1 MRIVM
6 LLSLLVACG
15 VTPPSLADTSPA
27 ALVEQQ
33 AEAYNRR
40 DLEAFLKPYSEDI
53 ELYEFPGKLQ
63 AVGKSV
69 MREGYRPLFENFPEL
84 HCESINRMV
93 LGNTVIVHERVTGLP
108 KLVEAIAIYTIKDG
122 KIVRL
127 TLVQ

>member
-1 MRIVM
+1 MRIAL
-6 LLSLLVACG
+6 LLSLLAACG
-15 VTPPSLADTSPA
+15 ATLADTSPT

-40 DLEAFLKPYSEDI
+40 DLEAFLEPYSDDI
-53 ELYEFPGKLQ
+53 ELYEFPDKRH
-63 AVGKSV
+63 AVGKAA
-69 MREGYRPLFENFPEL
+69 MREGYKPLFEKFPEL
-84 HCESINRMV
+84 HCESINRMIF
-93 LGNTVIVHERVTGLP
+93 GNTVIVHERVTGLP

>member
-1 MRIVM
+1 MRIAL
-6 LLSLLVACG
+6 LLSLLAACG
-15 VTPPSLADTSPA
+15 ATLADTSPT

-40 DLEAFLKPYSEDI
+40 DLEAFLEPYSDDI
-53 ELYEFPGKLQ
+53 ELYEFPDKRH
-63 AVGKSV
+63 AVGKAA
-69 MREGYRPLFENFPEL
+69 MREGYKPLFEKFPEL

-93 LGNTVIVHERVTGLP
+93 FGNIVIVHERVTGLP

>member
-1 MRIVM
+1 MRIVL
-6 LLSLLVACG
+6 LLSLLAACG
-15 VTPPSLADTSPA
+15 ATLADTSPV

-40 DLEAFLKPYSEDI
+40 DLEAFLAPYSEDI
-53 ELYEFPGKLQ
+53 ELYEFPDKRH
-63 AVGKSV
+63 AVGKAA
-69 MREGYRPLFENFPEL
+69 MREGYKPLFEKFPEL

-93 LGNTVIVHERVTGLP
+93 FGNTVIVHERVTGLP

>member
-1 MRIVM
+1 MRIAL
-6 LLSLLVACG
+6 LLSLLAACG
-15 VTPPSLADTSPA
+15 ATLADTSPT

-40 DLEAFLKPYSEDI
+40 DLEAFLAPYSEDI
-53 ELYEFPGKLQ
+53 ELYEFPDKRH
-63 AVGKSV
+63 AVGKAA
-69 MREGYRPLFENFPEL
+69 MREGYKPLFEKFPEL

-93 LGNTVIVHERVTGLP
+93 FGNTVIVHERVTGLP

>member
-1 MRIVM
+1 MRIVL
-6 LLSLLVACG
+6 LLSLLAVCG
-15 VTPPSLADTSPA
+15 ASLADTSPT

-40 DLEAFLKPYSEDI
+40 DLEAFLAPYSEDI
-53 ELYEFPGKLQ
+53 DLYEFPDKRQ
-63 AVGKSV
+63 AVGKAA
-69 MREGYRPLFENFPEL
+69 MRQGYKPLFEKFPEL

-93 LGNTVIVHERVTGLP
+93 FGNTVIVHERVTGLP
-108 KLVEAIAIYTIKDG
+108 KLIEAIAIYTIKDG